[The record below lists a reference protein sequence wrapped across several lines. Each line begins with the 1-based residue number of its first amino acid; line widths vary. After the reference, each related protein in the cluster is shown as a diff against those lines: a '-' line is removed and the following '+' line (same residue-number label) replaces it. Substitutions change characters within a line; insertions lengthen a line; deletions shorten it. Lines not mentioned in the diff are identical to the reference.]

1 MMDRFLS
8 GIKSGLGGIDSDL
21 LMGLGVGLMSQRG
34 IGQGAAAGLKYGTEL
49 QNSRA
54 VRDLAGAKQASE
66 TFKLRQQLGNSDQL
80 AQLAMQKNPGMT
92 MDQARAAV
100 GNQSYA
106 NELLKGFVPP
116 NEVYAPPEKDAAGNL
131 VQRNTRTGQTSIL
144 QAAKDDAYTITDGP
158 DGAKI
163 AIKKDDPTNVQ
174 IVVPGQAARPLTDA
188 EREAYGL
195 QKGTGAVMTPQG
207 PKGIGGGTA
216 VTVNNAVNPI
226 LKGLGDQFVEGAA
239 AARAS
244 ADTVR
249 SIQNARSQ
257 LDAPGGIF
265 SGQWANQQLAL
276 QKVGAVFGA
285 ANPDAITN
293 TETFRTQIKPIV
305 LETVKGLGAGSGISN
320 ADRDFAQQAVGGDI
334 TLNESTIRRV
344 LDITERAA
352 RAKVTRHNSMADQML
367 ATQPD
372 LKQLAPMLRVAEP
385 EATAVPAQA
394 TPANRAPYDRSALE
408 QEMRRRGMIR

>member
-1 MMDRFLS
+1 MLPP
-8 GIKSGLGGIDSDL
+8 
-21 LMGLGVGLMSQRG
+21 
-34 IGQGAAAGLKYGTEL
+34 
-49 QNSRA
+49 
-54 VRDLAGAKQASE
+54 SE
-66 TFKLRQQLGNSDQL
+66 QFT
-80 AQLAMQKNPGMT
+80 T
-92 MDQARAAV
+92 
-100 GNQSYA
+100 
-106 NELLKGFVPP
+106 
-116 NEVYAPPEKDAAGNL
+116 EKDAQGN
-131 VQRNTRTGQTSIL
+131 VWQVNTRTGQRSVAL
-144 QAAKDDAYTITDGP
+144 QAKDDAYTITDAP
-158 DGAKI
+158 DGSKI

-174 IVVPGQAARPLTDA
+174 IIVPGQPPRALTDT
-188 EREAYGL
+188 EREAFGL
-195 QKGTGAVMTPQG
+195 QKGTGAYMTAQG

-249 SIQNARSQ
+249 SIQNARSK

-276 QKVGAVFGA
+276 QKVGAFFGA

-352 RAKVTRHNSMADQML
+352 RAKVSRHNSMADQML

-372 LKQLAPMLRVAEP
+372 LKQLAPMLRVSEP
-385 EATAVPAQA
+385 EAMAPAA
-394 TPANRAPYDRSALE
+394 NPGPARAAPYDRSALE